1 MTTITP
7 NSNIKEKGILL
18 NTMVQV
24 VFLYNTELP
33 TKTNLYVLTNSCS
46 LLLCISFILNC
57 TAKISKIFEI
67 CKSLRNYFTNYF
79 IILSLSVF
87 TALSGRV
94 VIGLILSAIH
104 QNKLLITITH
114 QPMLSIKFVIIP
126 IET

>member
-24 VFLYNTELP
+24 VFL
-33 TKTNLYVLTNSCS
+33 LTLNYQPKPIFMYLQLVAHYCFAYP
-46 LLLCISFILNC
+46 FILNC

-67 CKSLRNYFTNYF
+67 CKSLRNYFINYF
-79 IILSLSVF
+79 ITLSLSVF

-94 VIGLILSAIH
+94 VLRLIWGCYSSKQAINH
-104 QNKLLITITH
+104 YYPLTNAQYKICNN
-114 QPMLSIKFVIIP
+114 PN
-126 IET
+126 

>member
-24 VFLYNTELP
+24 VFL
-33 TKTNLYVLTNSCS
+33 LTLNYQPKPIFMYLQLVAHYCFAYP
-46 LLLCISFILNC
+46 FILNC
-57 TAKISKIFEI
+57 TAKINKIFEI
-67 CKSLRNYFTNYF
+67 CKSLRNYFINYF
-79 IILSLSVF
+79 ITLSLSVF

-94 VIGLILSAIH
+94 VLRLILSAIH
-104 QNKLLITITH
+104 QNKSLITTTH

>member
-24 VFLYNTELP
+24 VFLYNTKLP

-67 CKSLRNYFTNYF
+67 CKSLRNYFYQLFYN
-79 IILSLSVF
+79 SLIVSVYCIVRKSSDRIDSECYSLKQ
-87 TALSGRV
+87 A
-94 VIGLILSAIH
+94 INHHYPSANA
-104 QNKLLITITH
+104 QYRTCNN
-114 QPMLSIKFVIIP
+114 P
-126 IET
+126 I